1 MSGTDS
7 AGAIPKEFAHALAS
21 AESAEF
27 RTELEVTT
35 IPSPEGIAPYSAA
48 WSATVT
54 PQAREDGDQ
63 GTSRL
68 VLLHDPSAPEAWSGV
83 WRMVCFAKAP
93 LDQTM
98 SEDPLLPD
106 VAWSWLTDALEVHG
120 ASFDRAA
127 GTASTIVSTGL
138 GEMASEVKGAEM
150 ELRASWSPGSG
161 AIKEHLEAWAE
172 FVCMLAGFP
181 PTPDGVAT
189 LRTSRTVS

>member
-1 MSGTDS
+1 MSGTDGLS
-7 AGAIPKEFAHALAS
+7 AIPEEFAHAVLS
-21 AESAEF
+21 AEAADF
-27 RTELEVTT
+27 RMELDVTD
-35 IPSPEGIAPYSAA
+35 IPSPEGIAPFARA

-54 PQAREDGDQ
+54 PQAREDGDH

-68 VLLHDPSAPEAWSGV
+68 VLLYDPSAPEAWSGV

-106 VAWSWLTDALEVHG
+106 VAWSWLTDALEAHG
-120 ASFDRAA
+120 ASFNRAA

-138 GEMASEVKGAEM
+138 GEMASDVKGAEM
-150 ELRASWSPGSG
+150 ELRASWSPSNGD
-161 AIKEHLEAWAE
+161 IRDHLEAWAE

-189 LRTSRTVS
+189 LRTSRATS

>member
-7 AGAIPKEFAHALAS
+7 AGAIPDEFAHAVVS
-21 AESAEF
+21 AEAAEF
-27 RTELEVTT
+27 RTELDVTT
-35 IPSPEGIAPYSAA
+35 IASPQGIAPYSKA

-54 PQAREDGDQ
+54 PQARDDGDH

-68 VLLHDPSAPEAWSGV
+68 VLLYDPSAPDAWSGV

-106 VAWSWLTDALEVHG
+106 VAWSWLTDALEAHG

-138 GEMASEVKGAEM
+138 GEMASDVKGAEM
-150 ELRASWSPGSG
+150 ELRASWSPRNGE
-161 AIKEHLEAWAE
+161 IKDHLEAWAE

-189 LRTSRTVS
+189 LRTSRITS

>member
-1 MSGTDS
+1 MSGTES
-7 AGAIPKEFAHALAS
+7 AGAIPQDFAHALLS
-21 AESAEF
+21 AESAEL
-27 RTELEVTT
+27 RSELEVTT
-35 IPSPEGIAPYSAA
+35 IASPEGIAPFAKA

-54 PQAREDGDQ
+54 PQARDEGDQ

-68 VLLHDPSAPEAWSGV
+68 VLLYDPSAPDAWSGV

-98 SEDPLLPD
+98 SEDPLLPE
-106 VAWSWLTDALEVHG
+106 VAWSWLTDALTSHG

-138 GEMASEVKGAEM
+138 GEMASDIKGAEM
-150 ELRASWSPGSG
+150 EIRASWSPQSG
-161 AIKEHLEAWAE
+161 DIKDHLEAWAE

-189 LRTSRTVS
+189 LRTSRTTS

>member
-7 AGAIPKEFAHALAS
+7 AGAIPEEFSHALLS
-21 AESAEF
+21 AGSAEF
-27 RTELEVTT
+27 RSELDVTT
-35 IPSPEGIAPYSAA
+35 IPSPEGIAPYSHA

-68 VLLHDPSAPEAWSGV
+68 VLLYDPAAPDAWSGV

-106 VAWSWLTDALEVHG
+106 VAWSWLTDALEAHG
-120 ASFDRAA
+120 AWWDRAA
-127 GTASTIVSTGL
+127 GTASTIISTGL
-138 GEMASEVKGAEM
+138 GEMASDVKGAEM
-150 ELRASWSPGSG
+150 ELRASWSPRN
-161 AIKEHLEAWAE
+161 ADIKDHLEAWAE

-189 LRTSRTVS
+189 LRPSRTTS